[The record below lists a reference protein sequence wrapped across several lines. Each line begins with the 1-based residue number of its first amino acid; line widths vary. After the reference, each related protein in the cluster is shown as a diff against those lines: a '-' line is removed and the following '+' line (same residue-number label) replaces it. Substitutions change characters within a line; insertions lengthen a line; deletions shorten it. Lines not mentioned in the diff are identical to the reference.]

1 MASRESRKVAAIER
15 IDRFLRSHPAQIG
28 ALVVVL
34 IVAIALVQ
42 DRLDSHHW
50 LIITYAVPVTLAAY
64 SIGALAGVVSAF
76 ATSALLVLHASRL
89 GLTEPDALLIVT
101 IRLGSNLVIAG
112 LGAIASAAARARD
125 AYLEQERQTAGFRR
139 DLVAAF
145 THDLRSP
152 LAAIVGYAS
161 MLREETVVAEA
172 ASPTTTEMSE
182 TLDRIEVNARRMND
196 LVGDIL
202 STEQSASAGATDVA
216 EFAAAEL
223 VAELRDELDAVAA
236 RQPGRLTWM
245 VEPGT
250 PPLVTDRAKLISI
263 VRNLVGNAL
272 KYGGRCWI
280 RVTVGFDTVS
290 GRHRIEVSDTGPGIP
305 PDKLAHLF
313 DRFYRG
319 SEAGPRAGGFGLG
332 LFIVRSLTR
341 ALGGE
346 IAVESEPGR
355 GTKFSFSIPRG
366 ERPRHAALAAESR
379 AEDPG
384 TEPTEPTAAPPVP
397 RVTTA

>member
-1 MASRESRKVAAIER
+1 MAC
-15 IDRFLRSHPAQIG
+15 
-28 ALVVVL
+28 
-34 IVAIALVQ
+34 
-42 DRLDSHHW
+42 
-50 LIITYAVPVTLAAY
+50 
-64 SIGALAGVVSAF
+64 
-76 ATSALLVLHASRL
+76 
-89 GLTEPDALLIVT
+89 
-101 IRLGSNLVIAG
+101 
-112 LGAIASAAARARD
+112 
-125 AYLEQERQTAGFRR
+125 FRR

-145 THDLRSP
+145 AHDLRSP

-161 MLREETVVAEA
+161 MLREEPAVAETD
-172 ASPTTTEMSE
+172 SPTGAEMRD

-202 STEQSASAGATDVA
+202 STEQSATAGATDIS
-216 EFAAAEL
+216 EFAPTEL
-223 VAELRDELDAVAA
+223 VRELRDELDAVASGK
-236 RQPGRLTWM
+236 PGRLTWR

-250 PPLVTDRAKLISI
+250 PALSTDRSKLVSI

-280 RVTVGFDTVS
+280 RVTVGFDAAS

-319 SEAGPRAGGFGLG
+319 TEAGPRAGGFGLG

-346 IAVESEPGR
+346 IDVDSAPGR
-355 GTKFSFSIPRG
+355 GTRFVISLPRVEPPCRAAPEAQG
-366 ERPRHAALAAESR
+366 AASDEAPRPAAAELPR
-379 AEDPG
+379 A
-384 TEPTEPTAAPPVP
+384 
-397 RVTTA
+397 TTA

>member
-161 MLREETVVAEA
+161 MLREETV
-172 ASPTTTEMSE
+172 
-182 TLDRIEVNARRMND
+182 
-196 LVGDIL
+196 VGDIL